1 MCFDLS
7 DHEQVFLKHN
17 ACDCLNFK
25 MLYSVFIGA
34 GLLGKLPYAM
44 FVFVYH
50 CLLSY
55 FLSNM
60 E

>member
-1 MCFDLS
+1 MYFDLS
-7 DHEQVFLKHN
+7 DHGQVFFMY

-34 GLLGKLPYAM
+34 GLLGKLSYAM